1 MATLVEQI
9 RQMID
14 ALAVVDPEAAA
25 EFRGGSQNPLMNE
38 AERPPA
44 FPNVP
49 RVLPLKRTSIMK
61 NTAVQNPG
69 KKMRAS
75 EIQAEDLQLDSLR
88 INLAADSLVKGIIYS
103 EILGKPVSRRS
114 RHSRT

>member
-38 AERPPA
+38 AERPLA

-69 KKMRAS
+69 IKIRAS
-75 EIQAEDLQLDSLR
+75 EIQAEDSRLDSLR

-114 RHSRT
+114 RHGRT

>member
-9 RQMID
+9 RQMVD
-14 ALAVVDPEAAA
+14 ALEVVDPAAAA

-49 RVLPLKRTSIMK
+49 RVLPPNRNTIMK
-61 NTAVQNPG
+61 NAAVQSPG
-69 KKMRAS
+69 KKGHAS
-75 EIQAEDLQLDSLR
+75 EIPAEDSRLDPLR
-88 INLAADSLVKGIIYS
+88 INLTADTLVKGIIYS
-103 EILGKPVSRRS
+103 ELLGKPVSRRS
-114 RHSRT
+114 RHGRT